1 MLRDVRWY
9 RDFSV
14 QLATHLRYWRACV
27 LFLDV
32 SLSSSRPVEVR
43 PKALEG
49 ENRTRGAISLFLA
62 RKKIIAT
69 ATAWFKKLGVDR
81 NGNKCLPVS
90 KIGKASVFHPLL
102 KLNTIRGSLKNN
114 LPRFR
119 LLRKFFFFCVFFVL
133 RGKEVVNWSL
143 SHCRHEDFERGLLV
157 KIFIAFFFTSQRA
170 FFNFDGFLV
179 SRRQSCNLMFS
190 HMNCRITH
198 WLVVWALRK
207 NRCFAWNC

>member
-69 ATAWFKKLGVDR
+69 VMTAWFKKLGVDR

-119 LLRKFFFFCVFFVL
+119 FCYENFSFFVFFVL
-133 RGKEVVNWSL
+133 GGRRWSIDDY
-143 SHCRHEDFERGLLV
+143 HIVD
-157 KIFIAFFFTSQRA
+157 IMI
-170 FFNFDGFLV
+170 
-179 SRRQSCNLMFS
+179 
-190 HMNCRITH
+190 
-198 WLVVWALRK
+198 LREPK
-207 NRCFAWNC
+207 